1 MSFPACRPNHCH
13 PGCPLRLR
21 NLPSRAATS
30 AVAATLLCS
39 AALLHPAPAAA
50 AGAPRTSFTADPLT
64 TWQTNGIVWSLAS
77 AHGVVYV
84 GGTFDSVRP
93 SGAEPGDREVPRHN
107 FAAFDAVT
115 GALLPCAPSF
125 TGGAGAVRALKAS
138 PDGRVLYVGGSFSRA
153 GSTGVASAVAL
164 DTAHCSLR
172 RDFRPAVSA
181 TVRAID
187 VTDRTVY
194 LGGDFRRVDGRTRQH
209 IAAFTPEGALRPFR
223 ADVDAP
229 VRALSV
235 VPSRKKIYAGGDFE
249 WVNGRWAHSLV
260 ALDASSGATEHT
272 FPDWLPPRSSVK
284 SIAQDGTRF
293 YVGAE
298 GHGEGIFDG
307 RIAGRLDDD
316 RMVWKDT
323 CHGATQAVLPY
334 QGVLYSA
341 SHAHDCTETPGGF
354 PERQDRQHLLAQSPR
369 DSRIL
374 HWFPDTDEGT
384 GEQVGPRALTVA
396 RGVLWVG
403 GEFTRVNGRP
413 QQSLTRFG
421 AGPDTGAPAVP
432 ALSLSAKRPGQVTL
446 RWKAS
451 WDRDDASLT
460 YRLYRD
466 GRLISRQTRSSTYWN
481 RPWMSHTD
489 SVEAGTRHQYRI
501 EVTDGTN
508 TSPKSPALRV
518 AVPAKAAGERW
529 N

>member
-1 MSFPACRPNHCH
+1 M
-13 PGCPLRLR
+13 RLR

-39 AALLHPAPAAA
+39 AALLQPAPATA
-50 AGAPRTSFTADPLT
+50 AGEPRTSFTADPLT
-64 TWQTNGIVWSLAS
+64 TWQTNGIVWSLAA

-93 SGAEPGDREVPRHN
+93 PGARPGDREVPRRN

-125 TGGAGAVRALKAS
+125 TGGEGTVRALKTS
-138 PDGRVLYVGGSFSRA
+138 PDGRVLYVGGSFSRV

-164 DTAHCSLR
+164 DTADCSVR
-172 RDFRPAVSA
+172 REFRPAVSA

-187 VTDRTVY
+187 ATDRTVY
-194 LGGDFRRVDGRTRQH
+194 LGGDFRQVDGRTRQH
-209 IAAFTPEGALRPFR
+209 IAAFTPKGELRPFR

-235 VPSRKKIYAGGDFE
+235 VPSHDKIYAGGDFE
-249 WVNGRWAHSLV
+249 RVNGRSAHSLV
-260 ALDASSGATEHT
+260 ALNSTSGATEHT
-272 FPDWLPPRSSVK
+272 FPHWLPPRSSVK
-284 SIAQDGTRF
+284 SIAQDGSRF

-298 GHGEGIFDG
+298 GHGEGVFDG
-307 RIAGRLDDD
+307 RIAGRLDND

-323 CHGATQAVLPY
+323 CRGATQAVLPY
-334 QGVLYSA
+334 RGVLYSA
-341 SHAHDCTETPGGF
+341 SHAHDCHETPGGF

-369 DSRIL
+369 DSRIM

-403 GEFTRVNGRP
+403 GEFTRVNGEP
-413 QQSLTRFG
+413 QQTLTRFG

-432 ALSLSAKRPGQVTL
+432 ALSLSAERPGQVTL
-446 RWKAS
+446 HWKAS
-451 WDRDDASLT
+451 WDRDDAQLT

-466 GRLISRQTRSSTYWN
+466 GRLVSRQQRSSTYWN
-481 RPWMSHTD
+481 RPSMSHTD
-489 SVEAGTRHQYRI
+489 SVGAGTRHQYRI

-508 TSPKSPALRV
+508 TSRKSPPLHV
-518 AVPAKAAGERW
+518 TVPAQATAGAAGAPW

>member
-1 MSFPACRPNHCH
+1 M
-13 PGCPLRLR
+13 RLR

-39 AALLHPAPAAA
+39 AALLQPAPATA
-50 AGAPRTSFTADPLT
+50 AGDPRTSFTADPLT

-84 GGTFDSVRP
+84 GGTFDAVRP
-93 SGAEPGDREVPRHN
+93 PGAAPGEREVPRRN

-125 TGGAGAVRALKAS
+125 TGGEATVRALRTS
-138 PDGRVLYVGGSFSRA
+138 PDGRVLYVGGSFSRV
-153 GSTGVASAVAL
+153 GSAGVASAVAL
-164 DTAHCSLR
+164 NTADCSLR
-172 RDFRPAVSA
+172 ADFRPAVSA

-194 LGGDFRRVDGRTRQH
+194 LGGDFRRVDGRTRQR
-209 IAAFTPEGALRPFR
+209 IAALTPGGELRPFR

-235 VPSRKKIYAGGDFE
+235 APSHGKLYAGGDFE
-249 WVNGRWAHSLV
+249 WVNGRRAHSLV
-260 ALDASSGATEHT
+260 ALDSAGGAIKRT

-284 SIAQDGTRF
+284 SIAQDGSRF

-298 GHGEGIFDG
+298 GHGEGVFDG

-341 SHAHDCTETPGGF
+341 SHAHDCGETPGGF
-354 PERQDRQHLLAQSPR
+354 PERHDRQHLLAQSPG

-384 GEQVGPRALTVA
+384 GEQIGPRALTVA

-403 GEFTRVNGRP
+403 GEFTRVNDEP
-413 QQSLTRFG
+413 QQALTRFG
-421 AGPDTGAPAVP
+421 PGPDTGAPKVP
-432 ALSLSAKRPGQVTL
+432 ALSLAAQRPGRVTL

-460 YRLYRD
+460 YLLYRD
-466 GRLISRQTRSSTYWN
+466 GRLISRQKQSSTYWN
-481 RPWMSHTD
+481 RPLMSHTD
-489 SVEAGTRHQYRI
+489 SVAAGTRHQYRI

-508 TSPKSPALRV
+508 TSRKSPPLRV
-518 AVPAKAAGERW
+518 SVPVQAGGDSAQ
-529 N
+529 